1 MGWEQTSVSQCFQ
14 LLIVYCGGAEHTVR
28 GVLQSSWRLA
38 DRRASGTRESG
49 GGLENGSGEVKKAA
63 EKRTAWMEGTK
74 VSSWKHRVMRKVTKS
89 RFPSLL
95 FYPLPSSSAY
105 FLSSKLLNV
114 VGQRALSRGGWDI
127 WPAQIS
133 RLPLFKKPPLVSRLT
148 RPGSCVSLA
157 HAVRTQREK

>member
-1 MGWEQTSVSQCFQ
+1 MGTDECVPVFPAPDSLLRRSRAYCQRGFAELMTTSRQTSQ
-14 LLIVYCGGAEHTVR
+14 R
-28 GVLQSSWRLA
+28 
-38 DRRASGTRESG
+38 DTRERRGAGKWERWS
-49 GGLENGSGEVKKAA
+49 EKKAA

-74 VSSWKHRVMRKVTKS
+74 VSSWKHRVMRKVTMS
-89 RFPSLL
+89 RFPPLL
-95 FYPLPSSSAY
+95 FCPLPSSSAY